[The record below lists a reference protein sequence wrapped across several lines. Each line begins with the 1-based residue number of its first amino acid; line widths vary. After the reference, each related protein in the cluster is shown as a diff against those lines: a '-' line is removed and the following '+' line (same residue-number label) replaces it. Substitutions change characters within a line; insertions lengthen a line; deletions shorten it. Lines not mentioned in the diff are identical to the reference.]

1 MAGEGLEPPR
11 TKFDPS
17 QDIDLAT
24 PASWLLYVKITT
36 NEQIAYQSF
45 LTSKNNTLT
54 LK

>member
-1 MAGEGLEPPR
+1 MAGEGLESPR
-11 TKFDPS
+11 SKFDPS
-17 QDIDLAT
+17 QDIDLANPT
-24 PASWLLYVKITT
+24 VLLLYLKITT